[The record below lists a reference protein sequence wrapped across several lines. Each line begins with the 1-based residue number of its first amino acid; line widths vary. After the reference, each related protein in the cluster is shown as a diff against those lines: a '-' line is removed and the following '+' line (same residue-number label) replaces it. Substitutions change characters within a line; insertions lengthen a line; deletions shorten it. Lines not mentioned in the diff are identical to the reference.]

1 MCAQHF
7 SQFLRAKITGI
18 LLLLMMASVTPL
30 AAQHEPSAEELK
42 KANNPLANMIALNFQ
57 NYYAPKL
64 YGLPD
69 DLTNIFWLRYAQPF
83 GKVLVRASLPLNTL
97 PTGQADPQ
105 SGLGDFNVFGAYL
118 ATPEDAK
125 TQFGAGPLLA
135 APTASDD
142 ALGSGKWQ
150 GGAAVVVFA
159 APSPQIQ
166 YGGLITWQASFAGD
180 SDRASTNLLVL
191 QPFGFW
197 QLGGGTYL
205 RTAPLWIFNLES
217 NDYNV
222 PFGFGVGRVVKVG
235 NIVFNIF
242 LEPQFTMLHEG
253 VGQPAFQIFTAL
265 NMQFITK

>member
-1 MCAQHF
+1 VQHLN
-7 SQFLRAKITGI
+7 QFIRAKITGI
-18 LLLLMMASVTPL
+18 ILFLMIAGITPL
-30 AAQHEPSAEELK
+30 SAQEGPSAEELK
-42 KANNPLANMIALNFQ
+42 KANNPLANMIAFNIQ
-57 NYYAPKL
+57 NYYASRL

-69 DLTNIFWLRYAQPF
+69 DMTNIFWLRYAQPV
-83 GKVLVRASLPLNTL
+83 GRVLIRASLPVNTF
-97 PTGQADPQ
+97 PTGQTDPK
-105 SGLGDFNVFGAYL
+105 SGLGDFNIFGAYL
-118 ATPEDAK
+118 ATPGDAS
-125 TQFGAGPLLA
+125 TQFGIGPLLA

-159 APSPQIQ
+159 APSAQIQ

-180 SDRASTNLLVL
+180 KARANTNLLVL

-217 NDYNV
+217 HDYNV
-222 PFGFGVGRVVKVG
+222 PVGFGIGRVVKVG

-242 LEPQFTMLHEG
+242 LEPQYTMLHEG
-253 VGQPAFQIFTAL
+253 AGQPAFQIFTGL
-265 NMQFITK
+265 NMQFITN